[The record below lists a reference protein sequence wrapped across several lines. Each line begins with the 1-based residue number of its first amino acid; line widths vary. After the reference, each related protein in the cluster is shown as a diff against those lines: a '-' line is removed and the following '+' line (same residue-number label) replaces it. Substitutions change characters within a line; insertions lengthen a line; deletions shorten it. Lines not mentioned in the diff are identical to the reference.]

1 MTFHTPFG
9 CETSLRNI
17 DGTNMRQIPV
27 ACLRMMTTLKKEA
40 RSSLL
45 ASVKSVEKL
54 LLWDSSFS

>member
-9 CETSLRNI
+9 CETSLRNM

-45 ASVKSVEKL
+45 ANSHHISVL
-54 LLWDSSFS
+54 RA